1 MHRKGNLS
9 LPATAH
15 GACQIQHV
23 AYSAYGYPI
32 ARIVTCLN
40 AHAPV
45 PVFAVRVLQQGVV
58 SACKRRVLVRAPFH
72 FAWRMGV
79 TGRGTHSLYMSKK
92 SFCRGIGRRV
102 IVPQVGGNKG
112 VQRQEAQGNT
122 RVSTRTGQVWGHLE
136 GSALQVC
143 NAAAT
148 SSRSPRLQPTRRHR
162 RARGRSNLGRHHLGA
177 CENSKHGS
185 CAHSKTAVSMST
197 CVGGVLHRHALAT
210 RLRVPHPEIPD
221 AKIDQTTKKKTW
233 P

>member
-1 MHRKGNLS
+1 MPQRACSSPSICCPRPAAGRGLRLQAESLGPGAFSFCMAHGGDRKGHS
-9 LPATAH
+9 LAV
-15 GACQIQHV
+15 HV
-23 AYSAYGYPI
+23 EEE
-32 ARIVTCLN
+32 L
-40 AHAPV
+40 
-45 PVFAVRVLQQGVV
+45 LQ
-58 SACKRRVLVRAPFH
+58 RNRAP
-72 FAWRMGV
+72 
-79 TGRGTHSLYMSKK
+79 RGCT
-92 SFCRGIGRRV
+92 V
-102 IVPQVGGNKG
+102 IVPQEGGNKG

-197 CVGGVLHRHALAT
+197 CVGGVLRRHALAT
-210 RLRVPHPEIPD
+210 RLRVPHPEIPE
-221 AKIDQTTKKKTW
+221 AKIEQSPKTKMLLAGNNLRSS
-233 P
+233 